1 MLFLTE
7 IVNSIQQIGTCAL
20 LIVNNYIL
28 DLIWLT
34 DSIYLFDSN
43 SKDEND
49 NLSSSGTI
57 VLWNIALIGKLC
69 KISLLQCLPDDSI
82 LSIAIFESW
91 LHCQCQECHKCL
103 LKKEQLS
110 AKWKKIWIFKKKIMK
125 IQEKKRHAV
134 KMRYDDKKE
143 SVKQCIKEK
152 YVKNWTS
159 IIAYKKAR
167 YLRQFSFT
175 GMAHT
180 QKPRYQ

>member
-1 MLFLTE
+1 MTE
-7 IVNSIQQIGTCAL
+7 IVNSIQQIGTGAL

-28 DLIWLT
+28 GLSWET
-34 DSIYLFDSN
+34 DSIYMFDSY

-49 NLSSSGTI
+49 NLSSSGTT

-110 AKWKKIWIFKKKIMK
+110 PKWKKIWILKKKK
-125 IQEKKRHAV
+125 KNDENPGKKRQAV
-134 KMRYDDKKE
+134 KMRYDDNKE
-143 SVKQCIKEK
+143 SVKQYIKEK

-159 IIAYKKAR
+159 IIARKKAR
-167 YLRQFSFT
+167 YLGQFPFT
-175 GMAHT
+175 WMAHT
-180 QKPRYQ
+180 QTPRYQ